1 MPHTMSH
8 LEGFHGKLSLGQH
21 NALLVIDMSVGF
33 TDPASPLGTELSGVV
48 EQVSVL
54 LAAARRVGLPIVY
67 TTISFPSEAAL
78 QATTWFKK
86 VPALRALKEGE
97 GWTGIDPRL
106 TPREDEIVLT
116 KTAASA
122 FFGTSLASL
131 LTGWGID
138 SVIVAGASTSGCVR
152 ATVVD
157 AVQSGFV
164 PIVARDAVG
173 DRDPEAHASNLR
185 DIDAKYGEVLTVD
198 GIVTELEARRD
209 GSHVS

>member
-1 MPHTMSH
+1 MSH
-8 LEGFHGKLSLGQH
+8 FEGFHGKLGLGKN
-21 NALLVIDMSVGF
+21 NALLIIDMSVGF
-33 TDPASPLGTELSGVV
+33 TDSLSPLGTELTSVV

-54 LAAARRVGLPIVY
+54 LAAARRDGLPVVY

-97 GWTGIDPRL
+97 GWTSIDPRL
-106 TPREDEIVLT
+106 APREDEIVLT

-138 SVIVAGASTSGCVR
+138 SVIVGGASTSGCVR

-164 PIVARDAVG
+164 PIVAQDAVG
-173 DRDPEAHASNLR
+173 DRDPEAHASSLR
-185 DIDAKYGEVLTVD
+185 DIDAKYGEVLPVQV
-198 GIVTELEARRD
+198 IVAELEARRD
-209 GSHVS
+209 GSHLS